1 MTQYNDPTAKIA
13 GFKQSIDSDDKTLQ
27 VAEVNGIPYG
37 MPVFGY
43 AGDDLKAY
51 RYHDNQGVILFD
63 IDFVTSNSI
72 VITVDGTAVT
82 AVPFNTSHTQ
92 TMTDLKEQIQA
103 DIAGAVVT
111 LTDATNN
118 RELTIT
124 IEDGVDRVVAEAVT
138 GGATQP
144 TGTITYSSSMIFEGF
159 SRFEQQGQAQ
169 ISDMESPANV
179 LVAGTSQLEKG
190 DAMASMIHGDITC
203 VVADAV
209 QSKSQ
214 AYVVKDGADQ
224 GKVTDAVT
232 NNVILPGAT
241 IMETTT
247 AAGLAD
253 VRINK

>member
-1 MTQYNDPTAKIA
+1 MIK
-13 GFKQSIDSDDKTLQ
+13 
-27 VAEVNGIPYG
+27 
-37 MPVFGY
+37 
-43 AGDDLKAY
+43 KAY
-51 RYHDNQGVILFD
+51 RYHDNVAVVTLDSDLVSLNQFD
-63 IDFVTSNSI
+63 ITI
-72 VITVDGTAVT
+72 DGTAVT
-82 AVPFNTSHTQ
+82 PVVFDTDHDT
-92 TMTDLKEQIQA
+92 TMTNIKEQIQA

-124 IEDGVDRVVAEAVT
+124 IEDGVDRVVTAGVT
-138 GGATQP
+138 LGASQA
-144 TGTITYSSSMIFEGF
+144 GVTIAYSSSMIFEGF

-169 ISDMESPANV
+169 ISDMENPANV
-179 LVAGTSQLEKG
+179 ITAGTSQLEKG

-209 QSKSQ
+209 QSKTQ
-214 AYVVKDGADQ
+214 AYVVKDGANQ
-224 GKVTDAVT
+224 GLVTDAVT

>member
-27 VAEVNGIPYG
+27 VAETAGIPYG
-37 MPVFGY
+37 LPVFGY
-43 AGDDLKAY
+43 AGGDLKAY
-51 RYHDNQGVILFD
+51 RYHDNVGVILFD
-63 IDFVTSNSI
+63 ADFVASNSI

-82 AVPFNTSHTQ
+82 AVVYATSHDN
-92 TMTDLKEQIQA
+92 TMDLLKAQIEA
-103 DIAGAVVT
+103 DIAGATVT

-138 GGATQP
+138 GGASQP
-144 TGTITYSSSMIFEGF
+144 TGAITYSSSMIFEGF

-179 LVAGTSQLEKG
+179 VVAGTSQLEKG
-190 DAMASMIHGDITC
+190 DAMAAMIHGDITV

-214 AYVVKDGADQ
+214 AYVVKDGSTQ
-224 GKVTDAVT
+224 GQVTDEAT

-241 IMETTT
+241 IMETTS